1 MKRKQ
6 IWVDEFMNVNKK
18 IDDFESKYGKPTL
31 ARLYA
36 DIRTA
41 RETVRQIKENPLLF
55 GLSNNHNAEI
65 VELICNRNTSYVVY
79 AYGERGEPM
88 QTSLRI

>member
-79 AYGERGEPM
+79 AYGERSEPM
-88 QTSLRI
+88 QTSLGI